1 MARQVVLLVLLVGL
15 GLAARDTSSAS
26 GEQGDSFK
34 KELKALEGNWRLTR
48 FESKGRVRPANLII
62 GDRYVIEEDKLQSYW
77 GDTNKGDAA
86 TIVKIDGKANPKT
99 IDVTH
104 TYGSSR
110 GKTQLGIYKIEKDK
124 FEVAWGEPGATKR
137 PTKFTSK
144 PGVGSAHEYRV
155 YEREKD

>member
-1 MARQVVLLVLLVGL
+1 
-15 GLAARDTSSAS
+15 
-26 GEQGDSFK
+26 
-34 KELKALEGNWRLTR
+34 
-48 FESKGRVRPANLII
+48 
-62 GDRYVIEEDKLQSYW
+62 VIEEDQLKTYW
-77 GDTNKGDAA
+77 GVTNKGDAA

-99 IDVTH
+99 IDISH

-110 GKTQLGIYKIEKDK
+110 GKTQLGIFKLDKDK
-124 FEVAWGEPGATKR
+124 LEVAWAEPGATKR

>member
-1 MARQVVLLVLLVGL
+1 MAGRAVLLVLLVGPVI
-15 GLAARDTSSAS
+15 AARDNASAA
-26 GEQGDSFK
+26 GGQDDSVK
-34 KELKALEGNWRLTR
+34 KELKALEGNWRCTLI
-48 FESKGRVRPANLII
+48 ESAGRVRPANLVK
-62 GDRYVIEEDKLQSYW
+62 GDRYVIEEDQLKTYW
-77 GDTNKGDAA
+77 GVTNKGDAA

-99 IDVTH
+99 IDISH

-110 GKTQLGIYKIEKDK
+110 GKTQLGIFKLDKDK
-124 FEVAWGEPGATKR
+124 LEVAWAEPGATKR